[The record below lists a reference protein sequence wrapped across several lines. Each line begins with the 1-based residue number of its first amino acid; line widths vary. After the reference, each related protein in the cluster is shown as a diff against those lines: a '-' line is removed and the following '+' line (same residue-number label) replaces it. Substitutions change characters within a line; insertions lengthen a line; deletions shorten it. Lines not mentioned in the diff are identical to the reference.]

1 MLMMNWW
8 SSSISF
14 YFIYHY
20 YYEVIFLKCICFLLE
35 RLLSWHPL
43 TVITFFRL
51 FFGIVGIW
59 HSSLI
64 PLSLMD
70 DYWLYFIILYFCHSC
85 LCLFSF
91 FLFLFYFFFFLWLF
105 SPSLGG
111 DVDWGCILDVEKKN
125 STLIHKI
132 FFIYNFSYLIVE
144 SSRWK
149 FLILM

>member
-1 MLMMNWW
+1 MSGKLELKKLTECKWDKALMLMMNWW

-91 FLFLFYFFFFLWLF
+91 FILFFLFLMTLLPVFGWWCR
-105 SPSLGG
+105 LGLYPRC
-111 DVDWGCILDVEKKN
+111 WKKKQHLNPQNILY
-125 STLIHKI
+125 I
-132 FFIYNFSYLIVE
+132 
-144 SSRWK
+144 
-149 FLILM
+149 